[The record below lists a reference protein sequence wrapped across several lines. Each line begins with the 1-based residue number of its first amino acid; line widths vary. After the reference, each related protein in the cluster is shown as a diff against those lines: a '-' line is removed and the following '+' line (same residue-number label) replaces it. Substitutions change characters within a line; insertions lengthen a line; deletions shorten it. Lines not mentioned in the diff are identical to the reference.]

1 MSIIDFALG
10 IAGASQQTIDN
21 LDKAWPG
28 FSRIAAAAKAEEPL
42 LTQAKPHIDALIPL
56 MTQAMPHI
64 DALMP
69 MLPKLY
75 AIGMGVYPDIVA
87 VTPTVQELIAFAS
100 SKQSS

>member
-1 MSIIDFALG
+1 MSVIDFALG
-10 IAGASQQTIDN
+10 IAGVPDQTIQD

-28 FSRIAAAAKAEEPL
+28 FGRIAAAAKAGEPL

-75 AIGMGVYPDIVA
+75 AIGTSVYPDIVA
-87 VTPTVQELIAFAS
+87 VTPTVQELIEFAS
-100 SKQSS
+100 QKGT